1 MLTCFLHAAPSMMR
15 PAVWPCGRVAVWP
28 CGRVARGAGR
38 MPAAFISVCL
48 YKHGGGGLG
57 LKTKNYGSRL
67 PSEKRKMT
75 I

>member
-1 MLTCFLHAAPSMMR
+1 MLLPFSHAAPSMLR
-15 PAVWPCGRVAVWP
+15 PAVWPCGRVARGRRP
-28 CGRVARGAGR
+28 CGRQHSSVYAY
-38 MPAAFISVCL
+38 ISM
-48 YKHGGGGLG
+48 GGGGLG